1 MAGQPLLSPGDE
13 GTEKVRFGNFEV
25 INDPEGR
32 PVLLGKGTFGRTYQ
46 ARHCFLDTIVA
57 LKIITER
64 YVADAAVRQ
73 RFLTEARAVAKLSH
87 PHIARLYDFGEMN
100 GVLHY
105 AMEYCGGGSL
115 ADQVAKQGP
124 LPLRQTIEVAQQISG
139 ALKCA
144 HTAGF
149 IHRDLKPSNIMLTT
163 PDAPLFAKLIDFGL
177 VQPSLPGATGSFGDD
192 QSLDGA
198 RFLGTPLFAS
208 PEQLRE
214 EPMDVRTDLFS
225 LGITI
230 WFLLEGRAPE
240 SGSSAEIAASR
251 LSRESYAAR
260 LPTNLP
266 PQLRDVLARLLEKDR
281 KNRFGTA
288 AEVFKALNACAAAL
302 GFRRARDYTDPS
314 AAIEWEDAETTEIE
328 APDFARIEP
337 AEMES
342 VHAELSSQFNIVAR
356 INEDFTGLNYIA
368 EEVGKKGAMSI
379 LHVLHPQLL
388 DDAPALER
396 FRVHIGQLMRVD
408 VAEIVRPKSIKRYS
422 DYVAV
427 ISDKP
432 EGADLLSVLRTKR
445 TVPLIEAAPL
455 LDKIADVCDRLC
467 AAGVPGAQL
476 APGRIS
482 VEQPNDGLSKSQ
494 PRLYPRFLAVSE
506 APELAQMN
514 EPEDASST
522 MTTDMLGDP
531 GRADNMGEHFASL
544 LYRIV
549 AGRNCSVAASLST
562 QAYVA
567 VPGLSE
573 QSNRILAMV
582 IARQV
587 EDSPC
592 GNVLHEIL
600 KAEGIVHR
608 EPGHASA
615 GFTERPGSSTL
626 SPLATPPLAPGD
638 RTPARVRSW
647 KPPTVFTP
655 TPAVAKPVPPA
666 VPIIPPVVPAEPVPP
681 RLPKEPVPAVSEAK
695 LESKRPIEPAVAR
708 PVPKAPTEEIVPQP
722 LEGPLKPAAP
732 IKPLPTPVEA
742 ILPPSSPAQVP
753 PATPKEPVPAV
764 SKAKVE
770 SKRHDEPALPLVSQV
785 KVDSKRPIEPAIP
798 AAPEIKVEP
807 KRPTEPSVPKAKVEA
822 KRVIEPPVPAVSEIK
837 VESKRTIEPPIS
849 PSKPAPEIVPKP
861 VEAPPKDR
869 PAARTEQ
876 KREKTVKEPEKP
888 APVVPPQVAKTHEE
902 KKPVVKPAVSP
913 PPVEKPALVTPK
925 VMAAPEIPTT
935 ARRSADVEEEPQ
947 VWDARKL
954 KPIGIGIAALLAIS
968 LSYVGVKAL
977 TKPQIKP
984 PPIVAQPSPA
994 SPQPIAKTNETAG
1007 PQIAATTE
1015 TVPPVLTD
1023 SATEAGATES
1033 VAPPNQSPENV
1044 TVTSGT
1050 SPTESKPTES
1060 VAPPNQDATANV
1072 GAMPNVPPPV
1082 QPATGNLGATK
1093 QQDGNAQ
1100 STSQTQPVQPPIP
1113 PKTGSENA
1121 ANTSRQTRSSE
1132 SSSRSASSGR
1142 TGAKSSGAGR
1152 STARSSGASNAPPP
1166 ASVRSV
1172 PRAPAAPKPK
1182 SQPAHKPAFE
1192 GGVPGG

>member
-115 ADQVAKQGP
+115 ADHVAKHGP
-124 LPLRQTIEVAQQISG
+124 LPLRQTIEIAQQISG

-177 VQPSLPGATGSFGDD
+177 VQPSVPGATGSFGDD

-225 LGITI
+225 LGITL

-266 PQLRDVLARLLEKDR
+266 PQFRDLLARLLEKDR

-288 AEVFKALNACAAAL
+288 AELFKALNTCAVAL

-314 AAIEWEDAETTEIE
+314 AALEWEDAETTEIG
-328 APDFARIEP
+328 PTDSTRIEP
-337 AEMES
+337 AMVES
-342 VHAELSSQFNIVAR
+342 VEAELSSQFNIMAR

-368 EEVGKKGAMSI
+368 EEVGKNGAMSI
-379 LHVLHPQLL
+379 LHVLHPLL
-388 DDAPALER
+388 LEDGPALER
-396 FRVHIGQLMRVD
+396 FRVHIAQLMRVD
-408 VAEIVRPKSIKRYS
+408 VNEIVRPNSIKRYS

-455 LDKIADVCDRLC
+455 LEKIADVCDRLC

-482 VEQPNDGLSKSQ
+482 VERSNDGLSKAQ

-549 AGRNCSVAASLST
+549 AGRNCPVAASLST

-592 GNVLHEIL
+592 GQVLHEIL
-600 KAEGIVHR
+600 RAEGIVHR

-615 GFTERPGSSTL
+615 GFTERPGSSTV
-626 SPLATPPLAPGD
+626 SPLATPPVVPAD
-638 RTPARVRSW
+638 RTPSKARSW
-647 KPPTVFTP
+647 KPPTVSTP
-655 TPAVAKPVPPA
+655 MPKPAFAKPVPSAAPVMPPA
-666 VPIIPPVVPAEPVPP
+666 RPAETVPP

-695 LESKRPIEPAVAR
+695 VESKRTIEPPLAT
-708 PVPKAPTEEIVPQP
+708 PVPKAQPEKIAPKPVEARPKEAPVVPVT
-722 LEGPLKPAAP
+722 
-732 IKPLPTPVEA
+732 PLPTPVEA
-742 ILPPSSPAQVP
+742 ILPPSPPTQVP
-753 PATPKEPVPAV
+753 PASPKESMPAV
-764 SKAKVE
+764 SETKAKPAVPVVPEVKVE
-770 SKRHDEPALPLVSQV
+770 SKHATEPRVPV
-785 KVDSKRPIEPAIP
+785 EPKA
-798 AAPEIKVEP
+798 KVEP
-807 KRPTEPSVPKAKVEA
+807 KRL
-822 KRVIEPPVPAVSEIK
+822 IEPVVPAVSEIK
-837 VESKRTIEPPIS
+837 VESKRPIEPPIS

-861 VEAPPKDR
+861 VEARAKDR
-869 PAARTEQ
+869 PSVPIEQ
-876 KREKTVKEPEKP
+876 KRQETVKEPEKP
-888 APVVPPQVAKTHEE
+888 APVVTPKVAKTREE
-902 KKPVVKPAVSP
+902 KKAAVKPAASP
-913 PPVEKPALVTPK
+913 LPVEKPPLVTPK
-925 VMAAPEIPTT
+925 VMPAPEIPIT

-968 LSYVGVKAL
+968 VSYVGVKAL
-977 TKPQIKP
+977 TKPKIKP

-994 SPQPIAKTNETAG
+994 SPQPIAKTDATAA
-1007 PQIAATTE
+1007 PKIAATTE
-1015 TVPPVLTD
+1015 TVPPSLTD
-1023 SATEAGATES
+1023 SATEPVVTQSA
-1033 VAPPNQSPENV
+1033 APPNQSPE
-1044 TVTSGT
+1044 TAALMLT
-1050 SPTESKPTES
+1050 SPATQPGATQN
-1060 VAPPNQDATANV
+1060 VVPPNQEAIGNVDATQKQNAA
-1072 GAMPNVPPPV
+1072 G
-1082 QPATGNLGATK
+1082 QPA
-1093 QQDGNAQ
+1093 
-1100 STSQTQPVQPPIP
+1100 SRTQPGPGQPQIAAKQEP
-1113 PKTGSENA
+1113 ENPSNA
-1121 ANTSRQTRSSE
+1121 SGRTRSGDSSTRSATSRQT
-1132 SSSRSASSGR
+1132 AS
-1142 TGAKSSGAGR
+1142 KSSGAGR
-1152 STARSSGASNAPPP
+1152 STARSSAASNAPPP
-1166 ASVRSV
+1166 PPPRPAV
-1172 PRAPAAPKPK
+1172 RAPAPKAP
-1182 SQPAHKPAFE
+1182 SETRQRRRSEFE
-1192 GGVPGG
+1192 GGAPGG